1 MKRSMNKSNMF
12 TEDLLFFKENNIT
25 HYVNSLLVEID
36 EVQYID
42 INKIKDLNYEC
53 GGSPFD
59 YIYQYDNSYG
69 SFKTNSFELYN
80 LTPFAKEFYK
90 SKLYIPDSETFSE
103 YIKNRIDEIL
113 NNYKGGEV
121 IYDSLKLK
129 NYRYY
134 KDNEC
139 LIPFDIVIGIFML
152 YTNSNMCILFHN
164 SELDSLPDFSDE
176 IVEDIF
182 NELFNEDN

>member
-1 MKRSMNKSNMF
+1 MKRRLYKKDTF
-12 TEDLLFFKENNIT
+12 TEELLYFKENHIT
-25 HYVNSLLVEID
+25 NYVKDLLVEID
-36 EVQYID
+36 EVEYID
-42 INKIKDLNYEC
+42 INLIKNLNYEC

-80 LTPFAKEFYK
+80 LTPFAKEFYE

-103 YIKNRIDEIL
+103 YIKNQIDEIL

-121 IYDSLKLK
+121 IYQLLKMK
-129 NYRYY
+129 KYSYY
-134 KDNEC
+134 NNEY
-139 LIPFDIVIGIFML
+139 LIPFDLVIGIFML
-152 YTNSNMCILFHN
+152 YTENNMCILFHN
-164 SELDSLPDFSDE
+164 NELDSLPNFSDE

-182 NELFNEDN
+182 KELFEEDK